1 MNLLQIRYNKIHNII
16 KNDAVIKCI
25 HFKILLQED
34 KPVYEQKIVK
44 TIVLNNPFDD
54 IVPRVKKKI
63 EKVVKVSKKKEA
75 VGVK

>member
-25 HFKILLQED
+25 NFKILLQED

-44 TIVLNNPFDD
+44 TIILNNPFDD